1 MEDIYDGLE
10 GSAREEAYER
20 FVRANLKRNYLGHF
34 LHGVLGMTGFRLVN
48 APTFVPAYLHMLS
61 GSDAIVGLGLSLQQL
76 GGTISPIIGA
86 VHIEHR
92 SHVLRLSM
100 ALGTMMRIPILGL
113 ALAGWFL
120 GGRSLLITVAILLFL
135 LGLFSGPQGVAF
147 QFLLAK
153 MIPIRLRGRLQ
164 GWRNVTGGL
173 VAAGLSY
180 LAGKYLIGDNVLGN
194 GYGTTFL
201 TAFVLTSLG
210 LTAFSL
216 IVREPVLPS
225 LKEKSRVHDRL
236 RQFPAMLRDNPAFRH
251 FMIARSFA
259 GGNRVAAP
267 FYIIYASQH
276 VALSGSTVGA
286 LSFAYL
292 IADTIANLVW
302 GYLSDHSGFRST
314 FLAALVLWIGSTALL
329 MSVDSMSLILLA
341 FFGLGAA
348 NSGYLMSAQNI
359 VFELGHRD
367 DMAMRMALSTT
378 AESVIAAFC
387 PLAGGLIATQLGY
400 HAVFGIAIACEAIS
414 LAIIVALVKE
424 PRRHGDRQTPGIG
437 LQQWQ
442 SSRPAAPE
450 SDKTS
455 KQ

>member
-1 MEDIYDGLE
+1 MRSSDWDCHCSSSRDNL
-10 GSAREEAYER
+10 ARS
-20 FVRANLKRNYLGHF
+20 
-34 LHGVLGMTGFRLVN
+34 
-48 APTFVPAYLHMLS
+48 S
-61 GSDAIVGLGLSLQQL
+61 GRC
-76 GGTISPIIGA
+76 
-86 VHIEHR
+86 HIEHR

-194 GYGTTFL
+194 GYGATFL

-259 GGNRVAAP
+259 GGNRV
-267 FYIIYASQH
+267 SRN
-276 VALSGSTVGA
+276 LSTSSTQV
-286 LSFAYL
+286 
-292 IADTIANLVW
+292 
-302 GYLSDHSGFRST
+302 
-314 FLAALVLWIGSTALL
+314 
-329 MSVDSMSLILLA
+329 SMS
-341 FFGLGAA
+341 
-348 NSGYLMSAQNI
+348 
-359 VFELGHRD
+359 R
-367 DMAMRMALSTT
+367 
-378 AESVIAAFC
+378 C
-387 PLAGGLIATQLGY
+387 
-400 HAVFGIAIACEAIS
+400 
-414 LAIIVALVKE
+414 
-424 PRRHGDRQTPGIG
+424 
-437 LQQWQ
+437 
-442 SSRPAAPE
+442 PAAPWE
-450 SDKTS
+450 HCLLPT
-455 KQ
+455 